1 MFLNEFTKFNS
12 RITCLDFSYCGYL
25 AQKSDNKKTDN
36 IILHSIFDN
45 DRVVKAKLKNMGLK
59 QEDLDEL
66 LRRVSQS
73 EKIFEIDIGNDTSQS
88 MNRIS
93 DNLDILFEFFKSNS
107 TTAVVL
113 LENLSVKKTGAEN
126 IQKGISGNPFN
137 PLKILSLRNNAIT
150 EHASLHISM
159 IVRSGLLSLDLA

>member
-12 RITCLDFSYCGYL
+12 HITSLDFSYCGYL

-93 DNLDILFEFFKSNS
+93 DNLDILF
-107 TTAVVL
+107 
-113 LENLSVKKTGAEN
+113 
-126 IQKGISGNPFN
+126 
-137 PLKILSLRNNAIT
+137 
-150 EHASLHISM
+150 
-159 IVRSGLLSLDLA
+159 